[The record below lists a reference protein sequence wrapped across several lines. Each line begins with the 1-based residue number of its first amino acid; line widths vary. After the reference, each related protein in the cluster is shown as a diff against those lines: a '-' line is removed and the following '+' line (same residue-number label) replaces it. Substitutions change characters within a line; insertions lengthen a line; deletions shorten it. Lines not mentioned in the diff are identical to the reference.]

1 MLLKTHLSL
10 AAALAA
16 ALLSAPLQAQAAG
29 TVEVRFIEPRHFTDA
44 GFGELATGRTT
55 QALAEH
61 LKRLGRALPDG
72 QTLRIE
78 VLDVDLAGNVKPGR
92 RGDIR
97 VLRGG
102 ADWPRI
108 KLRYTLTE
116 GARTLRSGEE
126 TLSDLNYLGTPPR
139 GADSG
144 LLPYEERLL
153 SRWFGER
160 FVAAQAQ

>member
-1 MLLKTHLSL
+1 MLLKTRLSL
-10 AAALAA
+10 ATALAA
-16 ALLSAPLQAQAAG
+16 AVVTMHAHAAG
-29 TVEVRFIEPRHFTDA
+29 VVEVKFIEPRHFTDA
-44 GFGELATGRTT
+44 GFGELETARTT